1 MPGSKKAPE
10 TSVAL
15 FQEKTVRRVWHEGR
29 WFFSVIDVIAVLT
42 ESPRPRKYWNALKT
56 KLIFEG
62 YVEVSQNMGQLKM
75 EAPDGKMRLTDAA
88 DAAVLLRIIQS
99 IPSPKAEP
107 FKRWLA
113 EVGAQRLEEIDN
125 PELLAERQR
134 ALYEAKEYP
143 KDWIEARMR
152 GIAIRNE
159 LTTEWRERGAR
170 EGSEYA
176 ILTNEIA
183 RASFDVDI
191 GEHKA
196 IKGLRHENLRDHMM
210 PLELVITT
218 VGEATATAIHQARDT
233 QGFPRLAG
241 DARDA
246 GDVAGRTRRD
256 IEAQTGR
263 PVVSAENY
271 LGLSAPL
278 EVPAIEQGAAGE
290 LEDEEEGEANEENS
304 TQRRLGQTRLF
315 DEDTDF

>member
-1 MPGSKKAPE
+1 MPRSKKAPE
-10 TSVAL
+10 MSVAL
-15 FQEKTVRRVWHEGR
+15 FQEKTVRRVWHEER

-88 DAAVLLRIIQS
+88 TLLRIIQS
-99 IPSPKAEP
+99 IPSPNAEP

-134 ALYEAKEYP
+134 ALYEAKGYP
-143 KDWIEARMR
+143 KNWIEARMR

-159 LTTEWRERGAR
+159 LTAEWRERGAR
-170 EGSEYA
+170 EGIEYA

-196 IKGLRHENLRDHMM
+196 TKGLRHENLRDHMT
-210 PLELVITT
+210 PLELVITM

-233 QGFPRLAG
+233 QGFTRLAG

-271 LGLSAPL
+271 LGISAPL
-278 EVPAIEQGAAGE
+278 VVPAIEQGAAGE
-290 LEDEEEGEANEENS
+290 LEDEESEDEEGNGV
-304 TQRRLGQTRLF
+304 RRLSGQIGLF